1 MAKNIP
7 LLAKSKKRIE
17 NDNEIAARKN
27 LIEELFYD
35 FHRNRAQV
43 YLTNFIR
50 GIFFGLGSV
59 LGGTIVI
66 ALLVWLLSLFGN
78 FIPPLN
84 NFFNDVTT
92 TIQDS
97 NQQ

>member
-1 MAKNIP
+1 MTKKFS
-7 LLAKSKKRIE
+7 LLSKSKKRVE
-17 NDNEIAARKN
+17 RDNEIGARKN

-43 YLTNFIR
+43 YLMNFIR

-66 ALLVWLLSLFGN
+66 ALIVWLLSLFGN
-78 FIPPLN
+78 FIPPLD

-92 TIQDS
+92 TIQDA
-97 NQQ
+97 NG